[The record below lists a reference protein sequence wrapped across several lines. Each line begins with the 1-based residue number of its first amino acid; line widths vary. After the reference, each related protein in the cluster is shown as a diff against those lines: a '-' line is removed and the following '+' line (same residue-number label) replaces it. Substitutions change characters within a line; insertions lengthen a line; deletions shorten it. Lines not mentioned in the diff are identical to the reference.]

1 MTVQLWCSDG
11 VFLAQV
17 REDIIVLNVN
27 DDSYACLVDAAG
39 WLTVNVDGSVRVA
52 DDATARALVAPGL
65 VQTDPPARPR
75 RTPTAACRELTA
87 CPAVSA
93 PEILRAGVRMAAATL
108 VFRGRPFPVLIRP
121 AQPTRSRH
129 SAQDLP
135 WLGRAVAAFRGALPW
150 LPMEGECLQRAF
162 QLRQLLLARGV
173 QADWVFGVRTWPFAA
188 HCWLQIGDMVV
199 GDTLARVKSYTP
211 IMAA

>member
-17 REDIIVLNVN
+17 REDIIVLDVN
-27 DDSYACLVDAAG
+27 ADSYACLVDAAG
-39 WLTVNVDGSVRVA
+39 WLTVNVDGSLQVA
-52 DDATARALVAPGL
+52 DDATVRALIAPGL
-65 VQTDPPARPR
+65 VQLDPPAQPR
-75 RTPTAACRELTA
+75 RTPAAASRELTP

-93 PEILRAGVRMAAATL
+93 SEILRAGVRMAAATL
-108 VFRGRPFPVLIRP
+108 VFRGRPFPRLIRP

-129 SAQDLP
+129 SPQDLL
-135 WLGRAVAAFRGALPW
+135 WLGRSVAAFRGALPW
-150 LPMEGECLQRAF
+150 LPLEGECLQRAF
-162 QLRQLLLARGV
+162 QLRQLLFARGV
-173 QADWVFGVRTWPFAA
+173 QADWIFGVRTWPFAA

>member
-17 REDIIVLNVN
+17 REDIIVLDVSA
-27 DDSYACLVDAAG
+27 DSYACLVDAAG
-39 WLTVNVDGSVRVA
+39 WLTVNADGSLQVA

-65 VQTDPPARPR
+65 AQMDPPDRPR
-75 RTPTAACRELTA
+75 RTPAAASCELTP
-87 CPAVSA
+87 CPVVSA
-93 PEILRAGVRMAAATL
+93 PTILRAGVRMAAATL
-108 VFRGRPFPVLIRP
+108 VFRRRPFPLLIRP
-121 AQPTRSRH
+121 ARPISSRRSP
-129 SAQDLP
+129 QDLLG
-135 WLGRAVAAFRGALPW
+135 LGRSVAAFRAALPW

-162 QLRQLLLARGV
+162 QLRQLLSARGV
-173 QADWVFGVRTWPFAA
+173 QVDWIFGVRTWPFAA

-199 GDTLARVKSYTP
+199 GDTLARVKCYTP